1 MAEVRFSTII
11 IDGEVMLRLWSA
23 EAVEAMAKLPP
34 QQARDLAQVL
44 LAGADEAEGERS
56 RY

>member
-23 EAVEAMAKLPP
+23 EAVEAMAKLSP

>member
-23 EAVEAMAKLPP
+23 EAVEAMAKLSP

-44 LAGADEAEGERS
+44 LAGADEAEGENARF
-56 RY
+56 

>member
-1 MAEVRFSTII
+1 MAEVRFNTIV
-11 IDGEVMLRLWSA
+11 IDGEVMLRIWSA
-23 EAVEAMAKLPP
+23 GAVEAMAKLSP

-56 RY
+56 RF

>member
-1 MAEVRFSTII
+1 MAEVRFNTII

-23 EAVEAMAKLPP
+23 EAVEAMAKLSP